1 MSIKIERQAV
11 TLSLDKELYQ
21 KYKKFCQEKRWL
33 VSGQVELLI
42 AKQMEEA
49 EEGQDGK

>member
-1 MSIKIERQAV
+1 MSLKNEKIKRQAV

-42 AKQMEEA
+42 SKQMEE
-49 EEGQDGK
+49 EQDGK